1 MPSKRKKKQAQ
12 QAKQAAQPASK
23 GPQIRTI
30 ADNRRARFD
39 YDIMERVE
47 AGIVLAGTEIKSVR
61 AARVT
66 IRDAYAQIRGG
77 QALLH
82 NMHIAAWEGAGPWG
96 HEPVRPRKLLMH
108 AGEIAR
114 FGRAANERGLTLVPL
129 RVYIKGHYAKVEIAL
144 AKGRRRYDKR
154 QAIMRR
160 DADREIARAIRG
172 RA

>member
-1 MPSKRKKKQAQ
+1 MPSKRKKKQGK
-12 QAKQAAQPASK
+12 KQPAQPSAE
-23 GPQIRTI
+23 PRIRVV

-39 YDIMERVE
+39 YDILDRIE
-47 AGIVLAGTEIKSVR
+47 AGVALTGTEIKSVR

-82 NMHIAAWEGAGPWG
+82 NMHVAAWESAGPWG

-114 FGRAANERGLTLVPL
+114 FGRAANERGLTLIPL
-129 RVYIKGHYAKVEIAL
+129 RVYIKGHYAKIEIAL

-160 DADREIARAIRG
+160 DTEREIARALRRG
-172 RA
+172 

>member
-1 MPSKRKKKQAQ
+1 MPSKRKKKQAK
-12 QAKQAAQPASK
+12 KQPAQPS
-23 GPQIRTI
+23 GEPRVRTV

-39 YDIMERVE
+39 YDILDRIE
-47 AGIVLAGTEIKSVR
+47 AGVALTGTEIKSVR

-96 HEPVRPRKLLMH
+96 HDPVRPRKLLMH

-129 RVYIKGHYAKVEIAL
+129 RVYIKGHYAKIEIAL

-160 DADREIARAIRG
+160 DTEREIARALRRG
-172 RA
+172 

>member
-1 MPSKRKKKQAQ
+1 MPSKRKKKQS
-12 QAKQAAQPASK
+12 KQAAQPS
-23 GPQIRTI
+23 GEPRVRTV

-39 YDIMERVE
+39 YDIMDRVE
-47 AGIVLAGTEIKSVR
+47 AGVVLTGTEIKSVR

-66 IRDAYAQIRGG
+66 IRDAYAQIRNGE
-77 QALLH
+77 ALLH
-82 NMHIAAWEGAGPWG
+82 NMHIAAWESAGPWG

-129 RVYIKGHYAKVEIAL
+129 RVYIKGHYAKIEIAL

-160 DADREIARAIRG
+160 DADREIARALRG
-172 RA
+172 R

>member
-1 MPSKRKKKQAQ
+1 M
-12 QAKQAAQPASK
+12 
-23 GPQIRTI
+23 
-30 ADNRRARFD
+30 
-39 YDIMERVE
+39 
-47 AGIVLAGTEIKSVR
+47 
-61 AARVT
+61 T

-82 NMHIAAWEGAGPWG
+82 NMHVAAWESAGPWG

-114 FGRAANERGLTLVPL
+114 FGRAANERGLTLIPL
-129 RVYIKGHYAKVEIAL
+129 RVYIKGHYAKIEIAL

-160 DADREIARAIRG
+160 DTEREIARALRRG
-172 RA
+172 

>member
-1 MPSKRKKKQAQ
+1 MPSKRKKKQAK
-12 QAKQAAQPASK
+12 KQTAQPSAE
-23 GPQIRTI
+23 PRIRVV

-39 YDIMERVE
+39 YDIIDRIE
-47 AGIVLAGTEIKSVR
+47 AGVALTGTEIKSVR

-82 NMHIAAWEGAGPWG
+82 NMHVAAWEGAGPWG

-114 FGRAANERGLTLVPL
+114 FGRAANERGLTLIPL
-129 RVYIKGHYAKVEIAL
+129 RVYIKGHYAKIEIAL

-160 DADREIARAIRG
+160 DTEREIARALRRG
-172 RA
+172 